1 MTTGKQVRAA
11 RMLVE
16 WDAEDLAAKTGL
28 TRESIFNIERGIF
41 RPRPATLEKII
52 RAFSGAGVEFI
63 GERGVAKRDDQ
74 IVTLTGENIFF
85 RLLDDVIATLGGEPD
100 AEALFACVD
109 DSLSPPVVV
118 ENYRR
123 LRKSKIAMRSLV
135 KEGNTR
141 LMGKLDEYRYLPKD
155 HYHNSA
161 TIIYGNK
168 FATMILD
175 ETTGADD
182 AAVIINNPHIAAA
195 QRNLFNLIWTHSN
208 KPTKST
214 SEVKYDE

>member
-1 MTTGKQVRAA
+1 MTTGKQIRAA

-28 TRESIFNIERGIF
+28 TRESIFNIERGVF
-41 RPRPATLEKII
+41 RPRPTTLEKII
-52 RAFSGAGVEFI
+52 RAFSAAGVEFI
-63 GERGVAKRDDQ
+63 GDRGVAKRDDQ
-74 IVTLTGENIFF
+74 VVTITGENVFF
-85 RLLDDVIATLGGEPD
+85 RLLDDVIATLSGEPD

-109 DSLSPPVVV
+109 DSLSPPVVI
-118 ENYRR
+118 ENYKR
-123 LRKSKIAMRSLV
+123 LRKSGIAMRSLI
-135 KEGNTR
+135 KEGNTC
-141 LMGKLDEYRYLPKD
+141 LMGKVDEYRYLPKD
-155 HYHNSA
+155 YYHNNA

-175 ETTGADD
+175 EATGADA

-195 QRNLFNLIWTHSN
+195 QRNLFNLVWMHSQ

-214 SEVKYDE
+214 AEVKYDE